1 MNQSVPV
8 EFILLGFPS
17 IKEWWI
23 LFFLLL
29 LCIYLFTIMGNLIII
44 MLVWSDLHLHTPMY
58 FFLGNFSFMEIW
70 YVTVTTPEMMA
81 NMALDM
87 KTISLAACLTQCY
100 FFFSLGTT
108 ELLLLAVMAFDR
120 YLAICKPLRYSTIMS
135 NRVCLQLSL
144 SCWLGGFLGMIP
156 SIMLA
161 ALLQFCGPYI
171 INHFFCDSPTLMKL
185 SCTDTYL
192 IELIN
197 FILALNIIM
206 VSFALTLISYIFIV
220 STILRIPS
228 TTGRH
233 KAFSTCFSH
242 LTVVLL
248 FYGTAT
254 SMYAPPKAT
263 NELEL
268 NKVVAVFYTFV
279 TPMLNPLIYSFRNKE
294 VKVALKKAISRAYHS
309 ER

>member
-1 MNQSVPV
+1 M
-8 EFILLGFPS
+8 F
-17 IKEWWI
+17 
-23 LFFLLL
+23 
-29 LCIYLFTIMGNLIII
+29 IYLLTIMGNLIII

-58 FFLGNFSFMEIW
+58 FFIGNFSFMEIW
-70 YVTVTTPEMMA
+70 YITVTVPEMMA
-81 NMALDM
+81 NIAMDM
-87 KTISLAACLTQCY
+87 KTISLEACITQCY
-100 FFFSLGTT
+100 FFFSLAAT
-108 ELLLLAVMAFDR
+108 ELLMLAVMAFDR

-144 SCWLGGFLGMIP
+144 SCWLGGFLGIIP
-156 SIMLA
+156 SVVLL

-206 VSFALTLISYIFIV
+206 ISFLLTLISYIFIV

-233 KAFSTCFSH
+233 KAFSTCSSH
-242 LTVVLL
+242 LTVVLI
-248 FYGTAT
+248 FYGTLI
-254 SMYAPPKAT
+254 SMYVRPRAT

-268 NKVVAVFYTFV
+268 NKAVAVFYTLV

-294 VKVALKKAISRAYHS
+294 VQRALKT
-309 ER
+309 